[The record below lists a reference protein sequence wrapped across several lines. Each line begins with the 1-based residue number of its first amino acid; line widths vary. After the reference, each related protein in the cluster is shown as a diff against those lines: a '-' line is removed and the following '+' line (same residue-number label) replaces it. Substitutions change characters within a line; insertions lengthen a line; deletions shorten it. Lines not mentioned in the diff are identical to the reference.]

1 MTRWLLQIS
10 AGAGPAEVRS
20 FVAMLTASM
29 EERCLALGLGIDSV
43 GFCGDEE
50 LPRSGEIILCGSADT
65 KLEAYLGTHV
75 LVARSQSRGRRS
87 RKRWFAGVSLHE
99 AAEKGGAAV
108 SIAASDLDITASRA
122 GGPGGQH
129 VNTTDS
135 AVRVHHKPT
144 GIRIRV
150 ASERSQHQN
159 KRVALARLQA
169 ILRERTLDASRHAQ
183 RDKRGSHYRFERG
196 SAVCEWTADHRASG
210 IVQVQRNAGD

>member
-1 MTRWLLQIS
+1 MRWILQIS

-43 GFCGDEE
+43 GFYGDEQR
-50 LPRSGEIILCGSADT
+50 PRSGELILRGSADT

-75 LVARSQSRGRRS
+75 LVARSQSRGRRA

-99 AAEKGGAAV
+99 AAEECGAAV
-108 SIAASDLDITASRA
+108 SIEASDLDITASRA

-150 ASERSQHQN
+150 TSERSQHQN
-159 KRVALARLQA
+159 KRVALERLQA
-169 ILRERTLDASRHAQ
+169 ILCERTLDASRNLQ
-183 RDKRGSHYRFERG
+183 RDKRSSHYRFERG
-196 SAVCEWTADHRASG
+196 SAVCEWTTDHLASCL
-210 IVQVQRNAGD
+210 IQVRRRLGD